1 MKINITF
8 TMDEE
13 DYGKDVITTA
23 TSEGIDDLYDVSN
36 FLTMAMNGAG
46 FSYVTNVGFEKDD
59 GTVVFGDN

>member
-1 MKINITF
+1 MKIEITF

-13 DYGKDVITTA
+13 DYGKDMITTA

-36 FLTMAMNGAG
+36 FLTVAMNGAG

-59 GTVVFGDN
+59 GTVVFGDS